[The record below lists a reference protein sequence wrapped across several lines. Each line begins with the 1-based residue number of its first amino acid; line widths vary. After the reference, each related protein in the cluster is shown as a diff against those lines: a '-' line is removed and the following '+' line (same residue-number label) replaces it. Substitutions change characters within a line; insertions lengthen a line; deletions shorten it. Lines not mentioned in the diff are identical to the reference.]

1 MTAEPKTDPHRAEA
15 RDPVTRHDEGRIAVL
30 TLDHEGSRNSLSD
43 ATLAA
48 LQANFDAIAADRQ
61 IATVV
66 LAAKGKAFCSGHNLT
81 EMSAH
86 RQDADRGRSFYEDLF
101 ARCARLM
108 LAIVELPQPVIA
120 AVDGVATAAGC
131 QLVASCDLAVA
142 GSGAAFAT
150 PGVNIGLFCST
161 PMVALSRNV
170 SRKAAMEMLLT
181 GEMIGAREALR
192 LGLVNRIAPEG
203 HSALEAALALGRTI
217 AAKSTLTVKL
227 GKAAFYRQL
236 EMPLREAYAHASRVM
251 VENMLARDAEEGIS
265 AFTDR
270 REPCWTGE

>member
-1 MTAEPKTDPHRAEA
+1 MTAEPKTDPRRAEA
-15 RDPVTRHDEGRIAVL
+15 RQPVTRDDEGRIATL
-30 TLDHEGSRNSLSD
+30 TLDNERSRNSLSD
-43 ATLAA
+43 AMLAA
-48 LQANFDAIAADRQ
+48 LQANFDAIAGDPR
-61 IATVV
+61 IAAVV
-66 LAAKGKAFCSGHNLT
+66 LAAKGKAFCAGHDLK

-131 QLVASCDLAVA
+131 QLVSSCDLAVA

-181 GEMIGAREALR
+181 GEMIGAQEALR

-203 HSALEAALALGRTI
+203 ESALEAALALGRVL
-217 AAKSTLTVKL
+217 AAKSTLTVKI

-236 EMPLREAYAHASRVM
+236 EMPLKEAYAYASRVM
-251 VENMLARDAEEGIS
+251 AENMLARDAEEGIS
-265 AFTDR
+265 AFIDK
-270 REPCWTGE
+270 REPRWTGE